1 MPIPVKIVRP
11 ALFAL
16 PVALAMLALGGC
28 KQDAGKTDTKAS
40 AATSEPASDLSISD
54 ARLVLPAVKGN
65 PGAAYFSVQNASTG
79 TKAIAGIAIDGV
91 GKTETHQTI
100 ANEMTSVD
108 RVEIAPGTHI
118 TFEPGKLHV
127 MAFDLAGTLK
137 AGGTT
142 RLTVTFATG
151 ETASADMAIQSA
163 GESAMGGMDHGSG
176 H

>member
-1 MPIPVKIVRP
+1 MPIPVKILRRAP
-11 ALFAL
+11 LAL
-16 PVALAMLALGGC
+16 PVALAALALGGC
-28 KQDAGKTDTKAS
+28 KQDGAVADKAAS
-40 AATSEPASDLSISD
+40 AEASQPASDLAISD

-65 PGAAYFSVQNASTG
+65 PGAAYFSISNETTG

-100 ANEMTSVD
+100 ANEMTPVD

-118 TFEPGKLHV
+118 AFEPGKLHV
-127 MAFDLAGTLK
+127 MAFDVAGTLK
-137 AGGTT
+137 TGGKT

-151 ETASADMAIQSA
+151 ETSSTDMAVQSA
-163 GESAMGGMDHGSG
+163 GEAAMGGMDHGSD

>member
-1 MPIPVKIVRP
+1 MPIPVKSLRP
-11 ALFAL
+11 ASLAL
-16 PVALAMLALGGC
+16 PVVLAMLALGGC
-28 KQDAGKTDTKAS
+28 KRDAGNSDAKAS
-40 AATSEPASDLSISD
+40 AAASEPASDLSISD

-65 PGAAYFSVQNASTG
+65 PGAAYFSVENASTG

-91 GKTETHQTI
+91 GKAETHQTI

-118 TFEPGKLHV
+118 AFEPGKLHV

-151 ETASADMAIQSA
+151 ETATAAMAIQTA
-163 GESAMGGMDHGSG
+163 GDAAMGGKDHGSS

>member
-1 MPIPVKIVRP
+1 MKNLRST
-11 ALFAL
+11 
-16 PVALAMLALGGC
+16 ALALTAAAALASLGGC
-28 KQDAGKTDTKAS
+28 KQQGREPDHTASDAAS
-40 AATSEPASDLSISD
+40 EAASDLAIDD

-65 PGAAYFSVQNASTG
+65 PGAAYFAIRNETTG

-100 ANEMTSVD
+100 ANEMTAVD

-118 TFEPGKLHV
+118 AFEPGKLHV
-127 MAFDLAGTLK
+127 MAFDLAGTLQ
-137 AGGTT
+137 AGGKT

-151 ETASADMAIQSA
+151 ETATSTMNIQSA
-163 GESAMGGMDHGSG
+163 RDAAMGGMDHGGS